1 MFSAVKLTLILPQ
14 RLYFWIG
21 FQLNQRAPHH
31 FQQSFRAHPILARRI
46 EHVLQT
52 MPEEYRKDL
61 LSDPSFLIS
70 LDDFTPGK
78 GRTVMLA
85 HPSTSG
91 SSRCVVLK
99 PRLEICSET
108 FCCYII
114 AHELAHA
121 WLNNGGW
128 GTITDRE
135 EAADALA
142 ASWGFDKVPYE

>member
-1 MFSAVKLTLILPQ
+1 MGPKQ
-14 RLYFWIG
+14 IG
-21 FQLNQRAPHH
+21 FQLNQRAIDNLQHA
-31 FQQSFRAHPILARRI
+31 FRDHPTLGLRI
-46 EHVLQT
+46 KSVLET
-52 MPEEYRKDL
+52 IPADYRNDL

-70 LDDFTPGK
+70 LDDYTPGK

-99 PRLEICSET
+99 PRLESCSET

-128 GTITDRE
+128 GEITDRE

-142 ASWGFDKVPYE
+142 ASWGFAKVPYE